1 MRKWMIR
8 TGAPRDERGVA
19 AIFFALAISVLIA
32 SLGLSVDIG
41 NVSYQR
47 NKAQNAA
54 DSAARQL
61 AQSCARAAASTTD
74 AALCNSL
81 DASARSIAAGSPFD
95 VTGASVTAAKGAG
108 ATAPVTVTITKN
120 IRTPLLAAA
129 GQLFGIGSLNQK
141 TITAKST
148 AAAASVHPSEG
159 YPVLPLGVSYCTWKN
174 NSGSAGTSTEASHK
188 VAVRTDTLQSLRALL
203 SPLTGTTSTV
213 LALDWLL
220 NALGTSAPDSCTDTD
235 GTQLLTFQGGVW
247 LTGET
252 VISGLTSGLFNWNAG
267 SCTLQ
272 VGNDLNT
279 FVGGVEGSAFFP
291 SGCAS
296 KFGPGKDVAV
306 GKTILLPVYKPQSTA
321 QNKYGFKLTT
331 CVGLGHVSGTPT
343 TCVEVP
349 PKIGVK
355 VVGFAPF
362 KITGWTFPSTPSG
375 YTDSSVGC
383 PAASISTINLY
394 SLVNGTLTLLD
405 KLLNTVTSLLTALLG
420 VSLPTTSLAC
430 NGLQGYFTK
439 SFTKDPNFQYS
450 TGTDEFGA
458 SFVKLTQ

>member
-1 MRKWMIR
+1 M
-8 TGAPRDERGVA
+8 
-19 AIFFALAISVLIA
+19 
-32 SLGLSVDIG
+32 
-41 NVSYQR
+41 
-47 NKAQNAA
+47 
-54 DSAARQL
+54 
-61 AQSCARAAASTTD
+61 
-74 AALCNSL
+74 
-81 DASARSIAAGSPFD
+81 
-95 VTGASVTAAKGAG
+95 AAKAP
-108 ATAPVTVTITKN
+108 ATAN
-120 IRTPLLAAA
+120 
-129 GQLFGIGSLNQK
+129 GG
-141 TITAKST
+141 
-148 AAAASVHPSEG
+148 HPTEG

-174 NSGSAGTSTEASHK
+174 NSGFAGTSSEASHK
-188 VAVRTDTLQSLRALL
+188 IAVRNDTLQSLRALL
-203 SPLTGTTSTV
+203 SPLTGATSTV

-247 LTGET
+247 LTGEN
-252 VISGLTSGLFNWNAG
+252 VLTSTLTGLFGYDTTQCKLNVG
-267 SCTLQ
+267 S
-272 VGNDLNT
+272 DLST
-279 FVGGVEGSAFFP
+279 FLGGVEGAAFFP
-291 SGCAS
+291 SACAS

-306 GKTILLPVYKPQSTA
+306 GKTILLPIYKPQSTL

-362 KITGWTFPSTPSG
+362 TVTGWTFPSTPTG

-405 KLLNTVTSLLTALLG
+405 KLLNAVTSLLTTLLG
-420 VSLPTTSLAC
+420 ISLPTTSLAC

-458 SFVKLTQ
+458 SYSKLTR